1 MWLYEAH
8 QGDGIYGEE
17 YRLPYHDL
25 VCETCGDVDWEI
37 GEFKS
42 VSDTLE
48 YMSDQIAILPGDGG
62 YYLDAI
68 LENLNSLFNENVTE
82 EEARDIILKD
92 RAKWE

>member
-8 QGDGIYGEE
+8 QGNGIYCEE

-37 GEFKS
+37 GKFNS

-48 YMSDQIAILPGDGG
+48 YMSDQSDGG

-68 LENLNSLFNENVTE
+68 LENLNSLFNENITE
-82 EEARDIILKD
+82 EEARDIILKY
-92 RAKWE
+92 RTKWE